1 MNIEFN
7 ALESAMNSLREAL
20 SSPPK
25 SDLER
30 DGIIHRF
37 KYSFE
42 LLWKTAKRVLQK
54 IGIVSNSP
62 RSVMRDLAKQGLIM
76 NAELWLLLLEARNY
90 TSHSYNEEVAKWVFQ
105 QSTTFLAEADDLI
118 SKLKAEI

>member
-1 MNIEFN
+1 MDIEFGILDK
-7 ALESAMNSLREAL
+7 AINSLREAL
-20 SSPPK
+20 ASPPRNT
-25 SDLER
+25 LER
-30 DGIIHRF
+30 DGVIQRF
-37 KYSFE
+37 EYSFE

-62 RSVMRDLAKQGLIM
+62 RSVIRDLAKQGLIM

-90 TSHSYNEEVAKWVFQ
+90 TSHSYNEEVAQWVFQ
-105 QSTTFLAEADDLI
+105 QSTTFLTEADELI